1 MKDYSFTLRLLI
13 IFVTLFFLCGNLE
26 SSGKRGAEI
35 VVQKND
41 GTQLHGELIAV
52 KKNSLLL
59 LDSEFGMDVSAPIED
74 IEIIHILKGPK
85 TGLGAISGF
94 LIGGVVGAAAVNKS
108 KDCNQCPSS
117 AQRHVI
123 GGALVG
129 GLGALVGALIGSS
142 AGENEIILI
151 QGLPQDKLNE
161 VLDGLRSKARIRNAQ

>member
-1 MKDYSFTLRLLI
+1 MKDCNFAFRLVI
-13 IFVTLFFLCGNLE
+13 IFVILFFLCSSLE
-26 SSGKRGAEI
+26 ASSRRGAEI
-35 VVQKND
+35 VVQKKD

-52 KKNSLLL
+52 KKNALLL

-142 AGENEIILI
+142 AGGNEIII
-151 QGLPQDKLNE
+151 IHGLPQEELNE
-161 VLDGLRSKARIRNAQ
+161 VLEGLRSKARIRNVQ